1 MRTNFGI
8 LSQQQIADYVV
19 ANAHDVEKMNE
30 LAVYYQSLNS
40 SKNDA
45 GLASSVNSEVQIAPS
60 DKTTVE
66 DLSQM
71 VEVTNP
77 AQIVELTLADEK
89 TNPSETTI
97 VVRKPKTFK
106 PKEVVAVERKFHTI
120 QEVAACYRIGVSTL
134 HKYLKDGL
142 IYGFKMG
149 NQWRFS
155 QSQIDEFE
163 NRITSGGK

>member
-30 LAVYYQSLNS
+30 LAVYYQLLNS

-60 DKTTVE
+60 DESTVE
-66 DLSQM
+66 DISQM
-71 VEVTNP
+71 VEMTNP
-77 AQIVELTLADEK
+77 APIVEPTLSDEK
-89 TNPSETTI
+89 TNPLETTL

-106 PKEVVAVERKFHTI
+106 PREIVSLDRKFHTI

-134 HKYLKDGL
+134 HKYLDKGL
-142 IYGFKMG
+142 IEGFKMG

-155 QSQIDEFE
+155 QDQIDAFE
-163 NRITSGGK
+163 NRIKSGGK